1 MRPPGRSR
9 RLLTSLASVATAATM
24 VTGLTVAAGHA
35 AHADPASADDFYTP
49 PSPLTGEAGDVL
61 KYEESEFYLD
71 PLKLIE
77 PDADVYRLMYRS
89 SDTHGE
95 ANAVTGT
102 LLGPEREWR
111 GAGAR
116 PLVSYA
122 SGTQG
127 VGDDCAPSKK
137 LALGL
142 EYEGPFVT
150 GLLAL
155 GYAVVVTD
163 YEGLGTPG
171 MHTYVNRAAEAH
183 AVLDAA
189 KAAQQVPEA
198 GLSADSPVVLAGY
211 SQGGGASAAA
221 AELVDEYAPELDV
234 KGAYAG
240 APPANLAEVAPVLD
254 GHYAAGFLGF
264 SLLGLDAAYPEVNL
278 DDVVND
284 EGRRV
289 MDEIADACTED
300 AILGYAFM
308 RTSKLTQDGRALEE
322 YLGEEPYASAVA
334 EQRIGLRAPDVPVF
348 VLHSRLDDIVPYGQG
363 RQMAVDWC
371 ERGGTVQFTTSYVP
385 SHVGGMLRAYPQA
398 VSVLSGMIKGE
409 QPRSNCDSLLGS

>member
-1 MRPPGRSR
+1 MRPLGRAR
-9 RLLTSLASVATAATM
+9 RLLATLAAGATGLAVLTAGATA
-24 VTGLTVAAGHA
+24 HA
-35 AHADPASADDFYTP
+35 AESEADFYTP
-49 PSPLTGEAGDVL
+49 PSPLPAGAPGDVL
-61 KYEESEFYLD
+61 RYEPGEFYLD
-71 PLKLIE
+71 PIKLIE
-77 PDADVYRLMYRS
+77 PDADVYRLMYLS
-89 SDTHGE
+89 SDTHG
-95 ANAVTGT
+95 APNAVTGT
-102 LLGPEREWR
+102 LLVPERQWR
-111 GAGAR
+111 GEGAR

-122 SGTQG
+122 PGTQG

-142 EYEGPFVT
+142 EYEGPFIT

-189 KAAQQVPEA
+189 RAAQRIPEA
-198 GLSADSPVVLAGY
+198 GLSPDSPVVLAGY

-221 AELVDEYAPELDV
+221 AELIDEYAPELDV

-264 SLLGLDAAYPEVNL
+264 SLLSLEAAYEEIDL
-278 DDVVND
+278 DEVVND
-284 EGRRV
+284 KGRR
-289 MDEIADACTED
+289 MLDEIAEACTED
-300 AILGYAFM
+300 AILKYAFM
-308 RTSKLTQDGRALEE
+308 RTSKLTKDGRALKE
-322 YLGEEPYASAVA
+322 YLDEEPYASAVA
-334 EQRIGLRAPDVPVF
+334 EQRIGERAPDVPVF
-348 VLHSRLDDIVPYGQG
+348 VLHSKLDDIVPYAQG

-371 ERGGTVQFTTSYVP
+371 EKGGTVQFTTSYVP
-385 SHVGGMLRAYPQA
+385 SHIGGMLRAYPQA
-398 VSVLSGMIKGE
+398 VSWLNDRINGKE
-409 QPRSNCDSLLGS
+409 PRNNCSSLLGS

>member
-9 RLLTSLASVATAATM
+9 RLAALAAATVA
-24 VTGLTVAAGHA
+24 VTGLTVATAGHT
-35 AHADPASADDFYTP
+35 AHAEPAAADDFYTP
-49 PSPLTGEAGDVL
+49 PTPLPGEEGDVL
-61 KYEESEFYLD
+61 KYEDGEFYLD
-71 PLKLIE
+71 PLRLVE
-77 PDADVYRLMYRS
+77 PDAHVYRLMYRS

-95 ANAVTGT
+95 PNAVTGT
-102 LLGPEREWR
+102 LLVPEREWR
-111 GAGAR
+111 GEGPR

-122 SGTQG
+122 PGTQG

-142 EYEGPFVT
+142 EYEGPFVA

-171 MHTYVNRAAEAH
+171 MHTYVNRASEAH

-189 KAAQQVPEA
+189 KAAQRVPGS
-198 GLSADSPVVLAGY
+198 GLSSDSPVVLAGY

-264 SLLGLDAAYPEVNL
+264 SLLSLDAAYPEVDL

-284 EGRRV
+284 EGKRV
-289 MDEIADACTED
+289 MDEIAEACTED
-300 AILGYAFM
+300 AILRYAFM
-308 RTSKLTQDGRALEE
+308 RTSELTKDGRALEE
-322 YLGEEPYASAVA
+322 YLDEEPYASVVG
-334 EQRIGLRAPDVPVF
+334 EQRIGERAPDVPVF

-363 RQMAVDWC
+363 RRMAVDWC

-385 SHVGGMLRAYPQA
+385 SHIGGMLRAYPQA
-398 VSVLSGMIKGE
+398 VAWLSAMIEGE
-409 QPRSNCDSLLGS
+409 APRNTCDSLLGS

>member
-1 MRPPGRSR
+1 MRPPGRAR
-9 RLLTSLASVATAATM
+9 RLLATLAAGI
-24 VTGLTVAAGHA
+24 TGLAVLTAGTTAHA
-35 AHADPASADDFYTP
+35 AENEEDFYTP
-49 PSPLTGEAGDVL
+49 PSPLPAGDPGDLL
-61 KYEESEFYLD
+61 KHEPGEFYLD
-71 PLKLIE
+71 PVKLIE
-77 PDADVYRLMYRS
+77 PDADVHRLMYLS
-89 SDTHGE
+89 SDTHG
-95 ANAVTGT
+95 APNAVTGT
-102 LLGPEREWR
+102 LLVPERKWR
-111 GAGAR
+111 GEGAR

-122 SGTQG
+122 PGTQG

-189 KAAQQVPEA
+189 RAAQRVPDA
-198 GLSADSPVVLAGY
+198 DLSADSPVVLAGY

-221 AELVDEYAPELDV
+221 AELIDEYAPELDV

-254 GHYAAGFLGF
+254 RHYAAGFLGF
-264 SLLGLDAAYPEVNL
+264 SLLSLDAAYDEINL
-278 DDVVND
+278 NDVVND
-284 EGRRV
+284 EGRRL
-289 MDEIADACTED
+289 MDGLAEACTED
-300 AILGYAFM
+300 AILKYAFM
-308 RTSKLTQDGRALEE
+308 DTSDLTKDGRALEE
-322 YLGEEPYASAVA
+322 YLDEEPYASVVA
-334 EQRIGLRAPDVPVF
+334 EQRIGQRAPDVPVF
-348 VLHSRLDDIVPYGQG
+348 VLHSKLDDIVPYNQG

-371 ERGGTVQFTTSYVP
+371 EQGGTVQFTTSYVP
-385 SHVGGMLRAYPQA
+385 SHIGGMLRAYPQA
-398 VSVLSGMIKGE
+398 VGWMAGMLNGE
-409 QPRSNCDSLLGS
+409 KPRNNCDSLLGS

>member
-9 RLLTSLASVATAATM
+9 RLLAALAAATTA
-24 VTGLTVAAGHA
+24 VTGLTVATPGHT
-35 AHADPASADDFYTP
+35 AHAEPAAADDFYTP
-49 PSPLTGEAGDVL
+49 PTPLPGERGDVL
-61 KYEESEFYLD
+61 KYEDGEFYLD
-71 PLKLIE
+71 PLRLIE

-95 ANAVTGT
+95 PNAVTGT
-102 LLGPEREWR
+102 LLVPEREWR
-111 GAGAR
+111 GEGPR

-122 SGTQG
+122 PGTQG

-171 MHTYVNRAAEAH
+171 MHTYVNRASEAH

-189 KAAQQVPEA
+189 KAAQRVPGS

-221 AELVDEYAPELDV
+221 AELVDDYAPELDI

-264 SLLGLDAAYPEVNL
+264 SLLSLDAAYPEVNL

-284 EGRRV
+284 EGKRL
-289 MDEIADACTED
+289 MGEIAEACTED
-300 AILGYAFM
+300 AILKYAFL
-308 RTSKLTQDGRALEE
+308 RTSELTKDGRALEE
-322 YLGEEPYASAVA
+322 YLDEEPYASAVG
-334 EQRIGLRAPDVPVF
+334 EQRIGERAPDVPVF

-385 SHVGGMLRAYPQA
+385 SHIGGMLRAYPQA
-398 VSVLSGMIKGE
+398 VAWLSGMIEGKT
-409 QPRSNCDSLLGS
+409 PRNTCDRLLDS